1 MTTSRDSEAR
11 QHEENAALL
20 GGIGRGLSGAVS
32 RTDDAAARDRFLV
45 SLGEQ
50 GRPIRTRG
58 FLLAAALIACVAAF
72 VFMRA
77 SVRPLALEYGISGPV
92 VAQGDWLDVPADRG
106 AVALRF
112 SEGTEIELGPGS
124 KGKVTDVTENG
135 ARVVLRGGALQ
146 ARVVHKPRA
155 KWSVAAGPYDIEVT
169 GTAFDVK
176 WAEGGERME
185 LKLHDGS
192 VIVRGPLLRQGIRVA
207 AGQKLVASARTGNV
221 ELSSLFEREAAAP
234 PLPDPVPPAEAPA
247 VEPSAPALPKAA
259 PSWSELVSAGSFKT
273 VLEAASARGIDQS
286 LNHGSLRDLV
296 ALSDAARYAGDRG
309 LARRG
314 LLAQRSRFASSSE
327 SHAAAF
333 VLGRMADDAG
343 SSSEALEWYD
353 RYLHESSRGAFAAEA
368 LGRKLVLL
376 VRLGR
381 KDAAHEVAE
390 SYEKQF
396 PRGSHAAYARE
407 LLRSSSR

>member
-1 MTTSRDSEAR
+1 MTTSRDTEAR
-11 QHEENAALL
+11 QGYDETASLL
-20 GGIGRGLSGAVS
+20 GGVGRGLEGAVS
-32 RTDDAAARDRFLV
+32 RTDDAAARERFLV
-45 SLGEQ
+45 SLGRQSEPNHA
-50 GRPIRTRG
+50 RR
-58 FLLAAALIACVAAF
+58 FLLAAAVVACLATF
-72 VFMRA
+72 VVMRA
-77 SVRPLALEYGISGPV
+77 FIRPSALEYGVSGPV
-92 VAQGDWLDVPADRG
+92 NAQGEWLDVPADRG

-124 KGKVTDVTENG
+124 KGKVIDVTESG
-135 ARVVLRGGALQ
+135 ARVVLGAGALQ

-155 KWSVAAGPYDIEVT
+155 RWSVAAGPYDIEVT

-176 WAEGGERME
+176 WASGGERME

-192 VIVRGPLLRQGIRVA
+192 VIVRGPSLLQGIRVA
-207 AGQKLVASARTGNV
+207 AGQKLVANARTGNV
-221 ELSSLFEREAAAP
+221 ELSSLFEREAPAPAHTADAPSVEPPAATE
-234 PLPDPVPPAEAPA
+234 PLPPRP
-247 VEPSAPALPKAA
+247 A

-273 VLEAASARGIDQS
+273 VLEAARARGLDQS

-314 LLAQRSRFASSSE
+314 LLTQRSRFSSSSE

-343 SSSEALEWYD
+343 SSSEALDWYD
-353 RYLHESSRGAFAAEA
+353 RYLHESSHGAFAAEA

-381 KDAAHEVAE
+381 KDAAQAVAA
-390 SYEKQF
+390 SYEKRF
-396 PRGSHAAYARE
+396 PRGAHAAYARE
-407 LLRSSSR
+407 LLRSSSP